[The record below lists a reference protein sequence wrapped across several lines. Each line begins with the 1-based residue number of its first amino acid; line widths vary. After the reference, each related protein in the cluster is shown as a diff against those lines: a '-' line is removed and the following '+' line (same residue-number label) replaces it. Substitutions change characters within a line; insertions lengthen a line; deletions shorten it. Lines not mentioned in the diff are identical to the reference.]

1 MPQHGRTVCQRNG
14 QARRLQDGLVAVC
27 QWRGRGTLNAEA
39 AHRPSAEW
47 TGLIKCHG
55 STSPASG
62 MDRRC
67 ALSAINVETARPRD
81 LTLGSARWLAS
92 RAVGHVAAS
101 GLCLSEEQR
110 RTCYGPDTCQLQTPT
125 WP

>member
-14 QARRLQDGLVAVC
+14 QAHRPQDGLVVVR
-27 QWRGRGTLNAEA
+27 QQSGRGTLNAEA

-47 TGLIKCHG
+47 TELIKCRG
-55 STSPASG
+55 GTSPASG

-67 ALSAINVETARPRD
+67 ALSVINAETARTRD
-81 LTLGSARWLAS
+81 LTSGSARWLAS

-101 GLCLSEEQR
+101 GLPLSGEQR
-110 RTCYGPDTCQLQTPT
+110 RTWYGLDTCQLRTPA